1 MTKNEWKTNIKQ
13 LFLLLWKNFRL
24 QLKSPIGL
32 ALEILVPAIFAFIL
46 LPIRSIVDST
56 YYEDSILFP
65 SFKIKQLPFVFTN
78 YSIAYQPNNS
88 QLISD
93 LMKSVGSDLNL
104 IPEGFGSE
112 EEAVDF
118 ATSIYSSK
126 RCLGVISFTNQAET
140 NLVYKIR
147 LSHSPRNN
155 PGLSEFSRERDWK
168 TNALYP
174 FFPVLGPRNKEQI
187 NGGTPGYFAEGFLS
201 LQKSIDFNFLNRFN
215 NSAKSI
221 NLDLKRFPYPPYN
234 NDPFVAIIQALFP
247 FIIMLSFIFT
257 VVLTAKAIVAEK
269 ESGIK
274 EGMKLMGMKPWIYW
288 LSWYIKTMGILLP
301 AIIFIVISF
310 KTPLTVE
317 SGAKASI
324 INKTDAFLFFLFLI
338 LYASSSV
345 TLTFV
350 CSTFFK
356 KANSGAAGAG
366 VIWFFSYLPYIFIS
380 LRYEK
385 LTLGLKVISCFV
397 NNLAMSLGIQLIGMF
412 EGKGTGIDFSNWSEG
427 LSVDDSFSLL
437 NVMIIMLAN
446 NLINLIL
453 LYYFDNVLPGD
464 KGIAKD
470 WLFPFHFILK
480 KKKKRVNSEI
490 NLKKMDNNLNIN
502 GTYENSID
510 NGSFENESVYSNKKI
525 GIKIERI
532 TKKFKQLGMIKQ
544 AVGDLS
550 LNIYEGQISVL
561 LGHNGAG
568 KSTTISMITGL
579 TEPTSG
585 RILVNDIDVVKQTK
599 QARKCIGFCPQYNL
613 LFDNLTVYE
622 HLKFFSKLKENF
634 NESEIDNMLDL
645 INLKDK
651 KHALSK
657 TLSGGMKRKLCVAI
671 AFIGNS
677 SIVILDEPSKKFY
690 SILIQK
696 KIKKIKFKKG
706 SGMDPQARH
715 STWTLLQK
723 FKKERKCT
731 ILLTTHFM
739 DEADFLGDRIAIMS
753 KGSLRCCGSPLF
765 LKSKY
770 GSGYNL
776 VLTKMRSVENSVN
789 HDKEIINLVTRLI
802 PNSSLNANLTSEIS
816 FILPSEQTARFSCL
830 LDEIDK
836 NRENLD
842 IMNVGISVTTIEDV
856 FLKIG
861 EEGEIE
867 YNTMTNKGNGQVN
880 KAFDD
885 DMNKKNTH
893 IETNSEF
900 ENIGLWAGSKKEDKL
915 HGLKFVIL
923 QFYALFV
930 KRFIHSIRNKSLFIT
945 QLLIPIGCVLINM
958 IYLKYA
964 PIKPSDSPPLT
975 INLGSYQ
982 QNIAPFIYAKSDQ
995 FMTNIAQVFESN
1007 LKELKNT
1014 EVVSI
1019 LENSY
1024 FDKCK
1029 SETQNIDDFLICL
1042 GLINGYYL
1050 IDRTVLAASFNENN
1064 SIIGHFNNQ
1073 GYHAP
1078 PLILNQITNALLKV
1092 YSDKNDATITVVNH
1106 PLPRNT
1112 TEELNDALTRET
1124 AGFNV
1129 ASGLTFGFSFLIAS
1143 FAIILIKEKTSNA
1156 KHIQYMS
1163 GCNSNIYWTSSLLWD
1178 MFNYIIPCAIVMV
1191 ILKIFEIEQ
1200 FVSGDKWLYFFLLLI
1215 LNGLAHLPQTYL
1227 FSYLFN
1233 ISATGFA
1240 IITSWNI
1247 LSSQV
1252 TLTAV
1257 NILSSPILDLSDVA
1271 RTLEWVFL
1279 IIFPNY
1285 AFGQGIVDL
1294 YENYNRIEYCA
1305 GKNAVALCKLFPN
1318 PCCRYINEGLEK
1330 PCGNFDCFYWNEN
1343 YFSWEKPG
1351 LLRFLVFMI
1360 IQFLVQFGIILLY
1373 EAGILKKIFYKLRPS
1388 SSANKNNDGQIDLE
1402 REYGDIKKDN
1412 DVVNEENRIRNKSYK
1427 NEEFFIVDGI
1437 TKYYSNFMAVKGISF
1452 TLKSS
1457 ECFGLL
1463 GVNGAG
1469 KSTSFKML
1477 TGDEYLTKGDASIN
1491 RISIKNNL
1499 KKYQKKLGYCPQF
1512 DPLIDQM
1519 TVMETMTMYARL
1531 RGLKP
1536 NIIKNTC
1543 LSLINLLDLDDHIE
1557 KMCYTLS
1564 GGNKRKLSVA
1574 IALIGSPLVVL
1585 LDEPTSG
1592 MDPITRRTLWNCL
1605 IKIKNKGKSLILTTH
1620 SMDETEV
1627 LCSNIGIMV
1636 NGEFKCIGSL
1646 QHLKSKY
1653 GEGYTLMVKICL
1665 NNNSNE
1671 MNAHQDRTAI
1681 VDGNQILIE
1690 KNDESID
1697 KNQKVNQFIEFILDK
1712 IKNSYVKE
1720 NRDGFV
1726 NIHIND
1732 NSTSILSKVFSLIE
1746 EIKTQFSIEY
1756 YIVTQTKLEQIFL
1769 NFASKQIDPETRVV
1783 SKKNKK
1789 IIRF

>member
-1 MTKNEWKTNIKQ
+1 MAKKEWKTNLKQ
-13 LFLLLWKNFRL
+13 LILLLWKNLRL
-24 QLKSPIGL
+24 QLKSPVGL

-46 LPIRSIVDST
+46 LPIRSIVDS
-56 YYEDSILFP
+56 DLFDEPIFFSSFSVDTLP
-65 SFKIKQLPFVFTN
+65 SKFLLEQ
-78 YSIAYQPNNS
+78 YSIAYHPNSSEFIPN
-88 QLISD
+88 
-93 LMKSVGSDLNL
+93 LMQAVGSDLNL
-104 IPEGFGSE
+104 TPIGFKTE
-112 EEAVDF
+112 KEAVDYAININF
-118 ATSIYSSK
+118 SAK
-126 RCLGVISFTNQAET
+126 CLGVISFINQDET
-140 NLVYKIR
+140 NFIYKIR

-155 PGLSEFSRERDWK
+155 PGLSAFSRERDWK
-168 TNALYP
+168 TNVLYP
-174 FFPVLGPRNKEQI
+174 FFPVLGPRNKDLDD
-187 NGGTPGYFAEGFLS
+187 GGSPGYFSEGFLS
-201 LQKSIDFNFLNRFN
+201 LQKSIDFNLLNTFN
-215 NSAKSI
+215 DSAASI
-221 NLDLKRFPYPPYN
+221 NLNLNRFPYPPYN

-257 VVLTAKAIVAEK
+257 VILTAKAIVAEK

-288 LSWYIKTMGILLP
+288 LSWYIKTMGVILP
-301 AIIFIVISF
+301 AIIFIVVSF
-310 KTPLTVE
+310 KIPLTVE

-324 INKTDAFLFFLFLI
+324 IDKTDPFLFFLFLI

-350 CSTFFK
+350 CTTFFK

-385 LTLGLKVISCFV
+385 MTLGLKVISCFV

-412 EGKGTGIDFSNWSEG
+412 EGKGTGIDFSNWNEG
-427 LSVDDSFSLL
+427 LSVDDTFSLL

-446 NLINLIL
+446 NFINLIL

-464 KGIAKD
+464 RGISKG
-470 WLFPFHFILK
+470 WLFPIEFLLSAK
-480 KKKKRVNSEI
+480 TKRVNSEI
-490 NLKKMDNNLNIN
+490 NLKNMEHDLNTNNGNEDLFDGKSN
-502 GTYENSID
+502 EDESI
-510 NGSFENESVYSNKKI
+510 YSNRKI
-525 GIKIERI
+525 GIKIENI
-532 TKKFKQLGMIKQ
+532 SKKFRQLGIVKQ
-544 AVGDLS
+544 AVKDLS

-579 TEPTSG
+579 AEPTNG
-585 RILVNDIDVVKQTK
+585 RILVNDIDVVKNTK

-613 LFDNLTVYE
+613 LFDDLTVYE
-622 HLKFFSKLKENF
+622 HLMFFSKLKENF
-634 NESEIDNMLDL
+634 NEHEIDNMLEL

-651 KHALSK
+651 KHALAK

-671 AFIGNS
+671 AFIGDS
-677 SIVILDEPSKKFY
+677 SIVILDEPS
-690 SILIQK
+690 
-696 KIKKIKFKKG
+696 

-776 VLTKMRSVENSVN
+776 VLTKKRDENPVD
-789 HDKEIINLVTRLI
+789 HDKEIIDLVTKSI
-802 PNSSLNANLTSEIS
+802 PNSKLNTNLKSEIS
-816 FILPSEQTARFSCL
+816 FVLPSEEAAKFSYL

-836 NRENLD
+836 NRERLE
-842 IMNVGISVTTIEDV
+842 IANVGISVTTIEDV

-861 EEGEIE
+861 EEEELEEPEIE
-867 YNTMTNKGNGQVN
+867 
-880 KAFDD
+880 
-885 DMNKKNTH
+885 KKNGSVNNAYEHELSTSH
-893 IETNSEF
+893 VQLPSKNKL
-900 ENIGLWAGSKKEDKL
+900 ENFGLWAGSKDEDNIT
-915 HGLKFVIL
+915 GLGFILL

-964 PIKPSDSPPLT
+964 PIKPTDSPPLT
-975 INLGSYQ
+975 IDLGKYQ
-982 QNIAPFIYAKSDQ
+982 QNVAPFIYNTSDP
-995 FMTNIAQVFESN
+995 FMSNIAQIFESN
-1007 LKELKNT
+1007 LKMYQNT
-1014 EVVSI
+1014 EVVNI
-1019 LENSY
+1019 LENTY
-1024 FDKCK
+1024 LENCK
-1029 SETQNIDDFLICL
+1029 TKNNDIDEFLSCL

-1050 IDRTVLAASFNENN
+1050 IDKTVLAASFNINN

-1073 GYHAP
+1073 GYHGP
-1078 PLILNQITNALLKV
+1078 PLILNQISNALLK
-1092 YSDKNDATITVVNH
+1092 YFSGKNNATITVINH

-1112 TEELNDALTRET
+1112 TEKLNDALTQES

-1129 ASGLTFGFSFLIAS
+1129 ASGLTFGFSFLVAS
-1143 FAIILIKEKTSNA
+1143 FAIILIKEKTSSA

-1163 GCNSNIYWTSSLLWD
+1163 GCNSNIYWSSSLIWD
-1178 MFNYIIPCAIVMV
+1178 MLNYLLPSAIVMV
-1191 ILKIFEIEQ
+1191 ILKLFEIKQ
-1200 FVSGDKWLYFFLLLI
+1200 FVNDGRWLYFFLLLL

-1240 IITSWNI
+1240 IITLWNI

-1252 TLTAV
+1252 TLIAV

-1271 RTLEWVFL
+1271 RSLEWVFL
-1279 IIFPNY
+1279 IILPNY
-1285 AFGQGIVDL
+1285 AFGQGTVDL
-1294 YENYNRIEYCA
+1294 YENYNRIE
-1305 GKNAVALCKLFPN
+1305 LCKNLTFLCKFLPN
-1318 PCCRYINEGLEK
+1318 PCCRYENEGMAD
-1330 PCGNFDCFYWNEN
+1330 PCGEQACFYWNEN

-1351 LLRFLVFMI
+1351 ILRFVIFMI

-1373 EAGILKKIFYKLRPS
+1373 EAGLLKKIFYKLRKQSKPT
-1388 SSANKNNDGQIDLE
+1388 NTDNQIELE
-1402 REYGDIKKDN
+1402 KEFGDISKDS
-1412 DVVNEENRIRNKSYK
+1412 DVINEENRIRQKSCLDK
-1427 NEEFFIVDGI
+1427 EFFIVDGI

-1477 TGDEYLTKGDASIN
+1477 TGDEFLTKGDASIN
-1491 RISIKNNL
+1491 RISIKDDI

-1519 TVMETMTMYARL
+1519 TVMETMVMYARL

-1574 IALIGSPLVVL
+1574 IALVGSPLVLL

-1653 GEGYTLMVKICL
+1653 GEGYTLMVKISL
-1665 NNNSNE
+1665 DKKTNE
-1671 MNAHQDRTAI
+1671 ADRTNI
-1681 VDGNQILIE
+1681 VDGNQIVIE
-1690 KNDESID
+1690 RSDESISND
-1697 KNQKVNQFIEFILDK
+1697 RNQIVNQFIEFILDK

-1732 NSTSILSKVFSLIE
+1732 NSTSVLSKVFSLIE

-1769 NFASKQIDPETRVV
+1769 NFASRQIDPETRLV

-1789 IIRF
+1789 CFGF

>member
-1 MTKNEWKTNIKQ
+1 MAINGLNNNLKQ
-13 LFLLLWKNFRL
+13 LFLLLWKNLRL
-24 QLKSPIGL
+24 QLKSPVGL

-56 YYEDSILFP
+56 LYAEPIF
-65 SFKIKQLPFVFTN
+65 FKPFGIEQLPFKFLN
-78 YSIAYQPNNS
+78 NSIAYHPDDSKIVSN
-88 QLISD
+88 LLD
-93 LMKSVGSDLNL
+93 RVGSDLNL
-104 IPEGFGSE
+104 VPIGFKSE
-112 EEAVDF
+112 EEAVNY
-118 ATSIYSSK
+118 AINISYASN
-126 RCLGVISFTNQAET
+126 CLGVISFLNTSET
-140 NLVYKIR
+140 NLIYKIR
-147 LSHSPRNN
+147 LSHSPRNSPSLN
-155 PGLSEFSRERDWK
+155 AFSRDRDWK
-168 TNALYP
+168 TSFLYP
-174 FFPVLGPRNKEQI
+174 FFPVLGPRNKGQNE
-187 NGGTPGYFAEGFLS
+187 GGSPGYYREGFLS
-201 LQKSIDFNFLNRFN
+201 LQKSIDFNLLNSFN
-215 NSAKSI
+215 DSAKSI
-221 NLDLKRFPYPPYN
+221 NLNLKRFPYPPYN

-269 ESGIK
+269 ESGLK

-288 LSWYIKTMGILLP
+288 LSWYIKTMGVLLP
-301 AIIFIVISF
+301 AIVFIVVSF
-310 KTPLTVE
+310 KIPITVK
-317 SGAKASI
+317 SGTTASI
-324 INKTDAFLFFLFLI
+324 IDKTDPFLFFLFLI

-345 TLTFV
+345 TLTFL
-350 CSTFFK
+350 CTTFFK

-385 LTLGLKVISCFV
+385 MSLALKIISCFV

-412 EGKGTGIDFSNWSEG
+412 EGKGTGINFSNWSEG
-427 LSVDDSFSLL
+427 ISVDDTFSLL
-437 NVMIIMLAN
+437 NVIVIMFAN

-464 KGIAKD
+464 KGIPRS
-470 WLFPFHFILK
+470 WLFPIEFLLK
-480 KKKKRVNSEI
+480 SKNKKRVNSEI
-490 NLKKMDNNLNIN
+490 NLKKLEIN
-502 GTYENSID
+502 GNNYFDHAEGMIEDET
-510 NGSFENESVYSNKKI
+510 VYSNRKI
-525 GIKIERI
+525 GIKIDKISKNFR
-532 TKKFKQLGMIKQ
+532 QLGTIKQ
-544 AVGDLS
+544 AVNDLS

-579 TEPTSG
+579 AEPTSG
-585 RILVNDIDVVKQTK
+585 RILVNDIDVVKNTK
-599 QARKCIGFCPQYNL
+599 KARKCIGFCPQYNL

-634 NESEIDNMLDL
+634 NDLEIDNMLEL

-651 KHALSK
+651 KHALAK

-677 SIVILDEPSKKFY
+677 SIVILDEPS
-690 SILIQK
+690 
-696 KIKKIKFKKG
+696 

-776 VLTKMRSVENSVN
+776 VLTKKIDENKQN
-789 HDKEIINLVTRLI
+789 HDKEIINLVTQAI
-802 PNSSLNANLTSEIS
+802 PKSKLNTNLTSEIS
-816 FILPSEQTARFSCL
+816 FVLPSDQTAKFSHL

-836 NRENLD
+836 NREILN

-861 EEGEIE
+861 EEEEMEELPVKKTNGIINKSYEN
-867 YNTMTNKGNGQVN
+867 YNS
-880 KAFDD
+880 
-885 DMNKKNTH
+885 NTH
-893 IETNSEF
+893 VNIQPNDNF
-900 ENIGLWAGSKKEDKL
+900 ENFGLWAGSKKEDKITDF
-915 HGLKFVIL
+915 KFVFL

-958 IYLKYA
+958 FYLKYG
-964 PIKPSDSPPLT
+964 PIKPSDSAPLT

-982 QNIAPFIYAKSDQ
+982 DNVAPFLYNESDL
-995 FMTNIAQVFESN
+995 FTSTIADIFESD
-1007 LKELKNT
+1007 LQMFQNT
-1014 EVVSI
+1014 ESVNLAKDSF
-1019 LENSY
+1019 LDN
-1024 FDKCK
+1024 CK
-1029 SETQNIDDFLICL
+1029 TKTDDVDNFLTCL
-1042 GLINGYYL
+1042 SSNNPFYL
-1050 IDRTVLAASFNENN
+1050 IDKTVLAASFFNNN

-1073 GYHAP
+1073 GYHVP
-1078 PLILNQITNALLKV
+1078 PLILNKISNALLK
-1092 YSDKNDATITVVNH
+1092 YFSGQSKASITVINH
-1106 PLPRNT
+1106 PLPRNI
-1112 TEELNDALTRET
+1112 TEKLNDALTQET

-1143 FAIILIKEKTSNA
+1143 FAIILIKENTSNS

-1163 GCNSNIYWTSSLLWD
+1163 GCNSSIYWLSSLIWD
-1178 MFNYIIPCAIVMV
+1178 MLNYLFPCAIVMV
-1191 ILKIFEIEQ
+1191 ILKIFEIKQ
-1200 FVSGDKWLYFFLLLI
+1200 FINDEKWLYFFLLLF

-1227 FSYLFN
+1227 LSYLFK

-1271 RTLEWVFL
+1271 RLLEWVFL
-1279 IIFPNY
+1279 IILPNY
-1285 AFGQGIVDL
+1285 AFGQATVDL
-1294 YENYNRIEYCA
+1294 YENYNRIE
-1305 GKNAVALCKLFPN
+1305 LCKNSTFLCAIFPN
-1318 PCCRYINEGLEK
+1318 PCCRYANEGKEN
-1330 PCGNFDCFYWNEN
+1330 PCVENE
-1343 YFSWEKPG
+1343 EQ
-1351 LLRFLVFMI
+1351 V
-1360 IQFLVQFGIILLY
+1360 
-1373 EAGILKKIFYKLRPS
+1373 E
-1388 SSANKNNDGQIDLE
+1388 LE
-1402 REYGDIKKDN
+1402 REYGDIKKDQ
-1412 DVVNEENRIRNKSYK
+1412 DVIDEETRISEKMINPI
-1427 NEEFFIVDGI
+1427 EEIFVVDGI
-1437 TKYYSNFMAVKGISF
+1437 TKHYSNFMAVKGISF

-1491 RISIKNNL
+1491 RISIKDDI

-1519 TVMETMTMYARL
+1519 TVMETMIMYARL

-1536 NIIKNTC
+1536 KIIRNTC
-1543 LSLINLLDLDDHIE
+1543 LSLINLLDLDDHVG

-1653 GEGYTLMVKICL
+1653 GEGYTLMVKICVE
-1665 NNNSNE
+1665 NKQNGV
-1671 MNAHQDRTAI
+1671 DRTNI
-1681 VDGNQILIE
+1681 VDGNQIVIE
-1690 KNDESID
+1690 KSIESGSIEL
-1697 KNQKVNQFIEFILDK
+1697 NQKVNQFTEFISHK

-1720 NRDGFV
+1720 SRDGFV

-1732 NSTSILSKVFSLIE
+1732 NSTSVLSAVFSIIE
-1746 EIKTQFSIEY
+1746 EIKDQFSIEY
-1756 YIVTQTKLEQIFL
+1756 YLVTQTKLEQIFL
-1769 NFASKQIDPETRVV
+1769 NFASKQIDPETRFV
-1783 SKKNKK
+1783 SKKKK
-1789 IIRF
+1789 NIFKF